1 MRHDEIIKIEE
12 LSEHILYK
20 YDVKVP
26 ITNIE
31 ELVEK
36 MGGTVVCEN
45 LGWDHNHIIK
55 TGNESFIIKI
65 NTRYFSADKKNYN
78 QHLKKMIA
86 DELGHLFIYMGYQ
99 INDKLWESISIDEK
113 HFLDYNQEVGVSVF
127 GSALLM
133 PRNEYDQVIN
143 KYTSNNIINTEI
155 IADYF
160 QVTLSN
166 AIGRGHIIGYFW
178 FII

>member
-31 ELVEK
+31 KLVEK
-36 MGGTVVCEN
+36 IGGTIIYKN
-45 LGWDHNHIIK
+45 LKYDHNHIIK

-65 NTRYFSADKKNYN
+65 NNFYFPKDGKISDKM
-78 QHLKKMIA
+78 LKRIIA
-86 DELGHLFIYMGYQ
+86 NELGHLFLYMGYKV
-99 INDKLWESISIDEK
+99 NDKLWKTMPIAEN
-113 HFLDYNQEVGVSVF
+113 HVLDYNQNVDAQVF
-127 GSALLM
+127 GNSLLM
-133 PRNEYDQVIN
+133 PRNEYEKVIN
-143 KYTSNNIINTEI
+143 KYVKNNIINTEI

-160 QVTLSN
+160 QVTLGN
-166 AIGRGHIIGYFW
+166 AIERGRTIGCF
-178 FII
+178 

>member
-1 MRHDEIIKIEE
+1 MRYDEIRKIEE

-20 YDVKVP
+20 YDVKIP

-45 LGWDHNHIIK
+45 LGWDHN
-55 TGNESFIIKI
+55 
-65 NTRYFSADKKNYN
+65 

-86 DELGHLFIYMGYQ
+86 DELGHLFIYMRYQ
-99 INDKLWESISIDEK
+99 INDKLWESIPIDEK
-113 HFLDYNQEVGVSVF
+113 HFLDYNQEVGASFF

-133 PRNEYDQVIN
+133 PRNEYNQVIN

-166 AIGRGHIIGYFW
+166 AIGRGHIIGYF
-178 FII
+178 